1 MAKRTYHKFA
11 TPRFVAAYAHISEP
25 DVGGEYSDGKFKV
38 TCIID
43 KNEDKELL
51 ELITQAYASAVASE
65 WPDGPPQGMNKLFT
79 DVKEV
84 DQSGNKVIN
93 PDKYKV
99 TFKTTS
105 KPRCED
111 SKGRALPESVTIA
124 SGDIIRVAAAAAAYT
139 QGNQG
144 VSLYLNSV
152 RLIEKRAGSDDFG
165 GQDEGF
171 EMESEDTTASM
182 APVFNL

>member
-11 TPRFVAAYAHISEP
+11 TPKFVAAYAHISEP

-43 KNEDKELL
+43 TKEDKEMY
-51 ELITQAYASAVASE
+51 ELINSAYAAALESE

-79 DVKEV
+79 EV
-84 DQSGNKVIN
+84 RDTDSSGNKVVN
-93 PDKYKV
+93 PDKVKV
-99 TFKTTS
+99 TFKTTK

-111 SKGRALPESVTIA
+111 SKGRALPEGIQISH
-124 SGDIIRVAAAAAAYT
+124 GDVIRVAAAAAAYT

-144 VSLYLNSV
+144 VTLYLNSV
-152 RLIEKRAGSDDFG
+152 RLIEKRATSDDFG
-165 GQDEGF
+165 GEDEGY
-171 EMESEDTTASM
+171 EQDVLAAEAG
-182 APVFNL
+182 FNI